1 MVVKSRY
8 TYRPPR
14 LPACIDDALLDAYPE
29 ILAPLPDPEMQ
40 ERPLQD
46 LMEAIRSWLGDRP
59 DVFVSSNTGVYYE
72 AGNPDAVFAP
82 DCYVVFGAGADR
94 LWWPYAY
101 RIWEFG
107 APPAFALEI
116 GSKSTWRNDLGYKRD
131 LYARVGIGEYWRYD
145 PNGPH
150 GGELYGQLLAGEYL
164 ADGAY
169 IPFEIQTELSGAM
182 WGHSPTLG
190 LDLWAD
196 GTVDRLRFRNPA
208 NGEFLGNV
216 LEQQEGRL
224 AAELAAQAAEAIA
237 QSERNHRQAAEAII
251 QSERNHRQAAESE
264 VARLQAELRQLRGT

>member
-1 MVVKSRY
+1 MVVKSCY
-8 TYRPPR
+8 TYRHPPR
-14 LPACIDDALLDAYPE
+14 PACIDDALLDAYPE

-46 LMEAIRSWLGDRP
+46 IMEAIRSWLGDRP

-116 GSKSTWRNDLGYKRD
+116 GSKSTWRNDLGYKRE

-169 IPFEIQTELSGAM
+169 IPFEMHHERSGAM

-196 GTVDRLRFRNPA
+196 GDADRLRFRNPA
-208 NGEFLGNV
+208 TGEFLGNV
-216 LEQQEGRL
+216 LEQQRGRL
-224 AAELAAQAAEAIA
+224 AAELAALAEQEQRLVAEAIA
-237 QSERNHRQAAEAII
+237 

-264 VARLQAELRQLRGT
+264 VARLQAELRQLRGA

>member
-1 MVVKSRY
+1 MIVKSRH

-14 LPACIDDALLDAYPE
+14 LPACIDDDLLDAYPE

-46 LMEAIRSWLGDRP
+46 IMEAIRSWLGDRS

-116 GSKSTWRNDLGYKRD
+116 GSKSTWRNDLGPKRD

-169 IPFEIQTELSGAM
+169 IPFEMHHERSGAM

-196 GTVDRLRFRNPA
+196 GNADRLRFRNPS

-216 LEQQEGRL
+216 LEQQRGRRAAEFAALTEREQRLAEHELRL
-224 AAELAAQAAEAIA
+224 AAEAATRA
-237 QSERNHRQAAEAII
+237 S
-251 QSERNHRQAAESE
+251 ESE
-264 VARLQAELRQLRGT
+264 VVRLQAELRQLRGA

>member
-1 MVVKSRY
+1 MVVKSCY
-8 TYRPPR
+8 TYRHPPR
-14 LPACIDDALLDAYPE
+14 PACIDDALLDAYPE

-116 GSKSTWRNDLGYKRD
+116 GSKSTWRNDLGPKRD

-169 IPFEIQTELSGAM
+169 IPFEMQTEPSGAM

-196 GTVDRLRFRNPA
+196 GDADRLRFRNPS

-224 AAELAAQAAEAIA
+224 AERELRLAAEVAVQN
-237 QSERNHRQAAEAII
+237 ERDRRQI
-251 QSERNHRQAAESE
+251 AESE
-264 VARLQAELRQLRGT
+264 VARLQAELRQLRGA